1 VTAPAIEP
9 PPDASR
15 EPGGR
20 LRLALVIAAYD
31 EAGNVGELADRLAAV
46 VGGLETYRCRTF
58 FVVRGGDG
66 TRRVLAG
73 RTDLE
78 VLDDPGTE
86 GLAGAFRRGFARA
99 LPGSD
104 RVATMDA
111 DLNHQP
117 EDLPRLLAALE
128 TRGAEIVIGSRSVP
142 GAAVLGAPAWKRALS
157 GAGNRILSLLF
168 GGRIRDRSSGYRVY
182 RAATLG
188 RLPVE
193 GEGFAFLPRMLLE
206 AERLGLSIV
215 EEPITF
221 RQRRWGR
228 SKLPVVATAVGYVR
242 LFASRVGR
250 RRRPEAGR

>member
-1 VTAPAIEP
+1 MTDPLAAP

-15 EPGGR
+15 APGSR

-46 VGGLETYRCRTF
+46 VAGLDGYRCRIV
-58 FVVRGGDG
+58 FVVRGGDE
-66 TRRVLAG
+66 TRGILAG
-73 RTDLE
+73 RSDFD

-86 GLAGAFRRGFARA
+86 GLAGAFRRGFARV

-104 RVATMDA
+104 RVATLDA

-128 TRGAEIVIGSRSVP
+128 TRDAEIAIGSRSVP

-193 GEGFAFLPRMLLE
+193 GDGFAFLPRMLLE
-206 AERLGLSIV
+206 AERLGLTIV

-221 RQRRWGR
+221 RHRRWGH

-242 LFASRVGR
+242 LFASRLGR
-250 RRRPEAGR
+250 RARPEART